1 MFNETID
8 YTICSYDPEHYNR
21 IDVNLPSPQTRNAKM
36 IITSLTTKCSIVVL
50 NNDDFIQITVI
61 RKEKA
66 EALRAKAADG
76 LSDLMTSAEV
86 LSPNGQS
93 ACADEVLAEFKRFNY
108 TLNFKS
114 SYTNLNVES
123 FVELLKEQTSSIG
136 IIPEIDYTGRIIL
149 TSKLYNFM
157 ITNASYNVIQ
167 LLGIYNQ
174 TLPISGEHKNGSWSL
189 ACSSVGNYLSTPI
202 LYLVSNIGKSSF
214 RNLNDAMNVSKII
227 LRINNAFSA
236 DYPIVVSNADFEV
249 VINSNDLSCAQFTLV
264 DANMHEIKLLSPM
277 YITIA
282 IHGVIDEDVLT
293 NFPVYEK

>member
-66 EALRAKAADG
+66 E
-76 LSDLMTSAEV
+76 DL
-86 LSPNGQS
+86 N
-93 ACADEVLAEFKRFNY
+93 EFKRFNY

-214 RNLNDAMNVSKII
+214 RNLNDTMNVSKII

-249 VINSNDLSCAQFTLV
+249 DINSNDLSCAQFTLV

-282 IHGVIDEDVLT
+282 IHGVIEEDVLT
-293 NFPVYEK
+293 NFSVDFVRGSKEPL

>member
-66 EALRAKAADG
+66 EALRAKAAD
-76 LSDLMTSAEV
+76 EV
-86 LSPNGQS
+86 LN
-93 ACADEVLAEFKRFNY
+93 EFKRFNY

-282 IHGVIDEDVLT
+282 IHGVIEEDVLT
-293 NFPVYEK
+293 NFSVDFVRGSKEPL

>member
-66 EALRAKAADG
+66 EALRAKA
-76 LSDLMTSAEV
+76 
-86 LSPNGQS
+86 
-93 ACADEVLAEFKRFNY
+93 ADEVLAEFKRFNY

-282 IHGVIDEDVLT
+282 IHGVIEEDVLT
-293 NFPVYEK
+293 NFHLYEK

>member
-61 RKEKA
+61 RKEK
-66 EALRAKAADG
+66 
-76 LSDLMTSAEV
+76 
-86 LSPNGQS
+86 
-93 ACADEVLAEFKRFNY
+93 AEFKRFNY

-282 IHGVIDEDVLT
+282 IHGVIEEDVLT
-293 NFPVYEK
+293 NFPLDFVRGSKKEPL

>member
-61 RKEKA
+61 RKEK
-66 EALRAKAADG
+66 
-76 LSDLMTSAEV
+76 
-86 LSPNGQS
+86 
-93 ACADEVLAEFKRFNY
+93 DEVLNEFKRFNY

-293 NFPVYEK
+293 NFPLDFVRGSKKEPL

>member
-76 LSDLMTSAEV
+76 LSDLSANANEV
-86 LSPNGQS
+86 LN
-93 ACADEVLAEFKRFNY
+93 EFKRFNY

-282 IHGVIDEDVLT
+282 IHGVIEEDVLT
-293 NFPVYEK
+293 NFHLYEK

>member
-66 EALRAKAADG
+66 EALRAKA
-76 LSDLMTSAEV
+76 
-86 LSPNGQS
+86 
-93 ACADEVLAEFKRFNY
+93 ADEVLAEFKRFNY

-174 TLPISGEHKNGSWSL
+174 TLPILGEHKNGSWSL

-282 IHGVIDEDVLT
+282 IHGVIEEDVLT
-293 NFPVYEK
+293 NFHLYEK

>member
-66 EALRAKAADG
+66 Q
-76 LSDLMTSAEV
+76 STEV
-86 LSPNGQS
+86 LN
-93 ACADEVLAEFKRFNY
+93 EFKRFNY

-282 IHGVIDEDVLT
+282 IHGVIEEDVLT
-293 NFPVYEK
+293 NFSVYEK

>member
-66 EALRAKAADG
+66 EALRAKA
-76 LSDLMTSAEV
+76 
-86 LSPNGQS
+86 
-93 ACADEVLAEFKRFNY
+93 ADEVLAEFKRFNY

-282 IHGVIDEDVLT
+282 IHGVIEEDVLT
-293 NFPVYEK
+293 NFPLYEK

>member
-66 EALRAKAADG
+66 EALRAKA
-76 LSDLMTSAEV
+76 
-86 LSPNGQS
+86 
-93 ACADEVLAEFKRFNY
+93 ADEVLAEFKRFNY

-282 IHGVIDEDVLT
+282 IHGVIEEDVLT
-293 NFPVYEK
+293 NFSVYEK

>member
-66 EALRAKAADG
+66 EALRAKAADERSKG
-76 LSDLMTSAEV
+76 PE
-86 LSPNGQS
+86 GQRP
-93 ACADEVLAEFKRFNY
+93 EVLAEFKRFNY

-282 IHGVIDEDVLT
+282 IHGVIEEDVLT
-293 NFPVYEK
+293 NFHLDFVRGSKKEPL

>member
-66 EALRAKAADG
+66 EALRAKAAD
-76 LSDLMTSAEV
+76 DV
-86 LSPNGQS
+86 LN
-93 ACADEVLAEFKRFNY
+93 EFKRFNY

-282 IHGVIDEDVLT
+282 IHGVIEEDVLT
-293 NFPVYEK
+293 NFSVYEK

>member
-66 EALRAKAADG
+66 EALRAKAAD
-76 LSDLMTSAEV
+76 DV
-86 LSPNGQS
+86 LN
-93 ACADEVLAEFKRFNY
+93 EFKRFNY

-282 IHGVIDEDVLT
+282 IHGVIEEDVLT
-293 NFPVYEK
+293 NFHLYEK

>member
-66 EALRAKAADG
+66 EALRAKVADERSKG
-76 LSDLMTSAEV
+76 PE
-86 LSPNGQS
+86 GQS
-93 ACADEVLAEFKRFNY
+93 PEVLAEFKRFNY

-282 IHGVIDEDVLT
+282 IHGVIEEDVLT
-293 NFPVYEK
+293 NFPLDFVRGSKKEPL

>member
-66 EALRAKAADG
+66 EALRAKA
-76 LSDLMTSAEV
+76 
-86 LSPNGQS
+86 
-93 ACADEVLAEFKRFNY
+93 ADEVLAEFKRFNY

-249 VINSNDLSCAQFTLV
+249 DINSNDLSCAQFTLV

-282 IHGVIDEDVLT
+282 IHGVIEEDVLT
-293 NFPVYEK
+293 NFHLYEK

>member
-1 MFNETID
+1 M
-8 YTICSYDPEHYNR
+8 
-21 IDVNLPSPQTRNAKM
+21 
-36 IITSLTTKCSIVVL
+36 
-50 NNDDFIQITVI
+50 
-61 RKEKA
+61 
-66 EALRAKAADG
+66 
-76 LSDLMTSAEV
+76 
-86 LSPNGQS
+86 
-93 ACADEVLAEFKRFNY
+93 
-108 TLNFKS
+108 NFKS

-282 IHGVIDEDVLT
+282 IHGVIEEDVLT
-293 NFPVYEK
+293 NFHLDFVRGSKKEPL

>member
-66 EALRAKAADG
+66 EALRAKA
-76 LSDLMTSAEV
+76 
-86 LSPNGQS
+86 
-93 ACADEVLAEFKRFNY
+93 ADEVLAEFKRFNY

-282 IHGVIDEDVLT
+282 IHGVIEEDVLT
-293 NFPVYEK
+293 NFHLDFVRGSKKEPL

>member
-66 EALRAKAADG
+66 EALRAKAAD
-76 LSDLMTSAEV
+76 EV
-86 LSPNGQS
+86 LN
-93 ACADEVLAEFKRFNY
+93 EFKRFNY

-282 IHGVIDEDVLT
+282 IHGVIEEDVLT
-293 NFPVYEK
+293 NFHLDFVRGSKRSL

>member
-66 EALRAKAADG
+66 EG
-76 LSDLMTSAEV
+76 QSPEV
-86 LSPNGQS
+86 LN
-93 ACADEVLAEFKRFNY
+93 EFKRFNY

-282 IHGVIDEDVLT
+282 IHGVIEEDVLT
-293 NFPVYEK
+293 NFSVDFVRGSKEPL

>member
-61 RKEKA
+61 RKEK
-66 EALRAKAADG
+66 
-76 LSDLMTSAEV
+76 
-86 LSPNGQS
+86 
-93 ACADEVLAEFKRFNY
+93 DEVLNEFKRFNY

-282 IHGVIDEDVLT
+282 IHGVIEEDVLT
-293 NFPVYEK
+293 NFSLDFVRGSKKEPL

>member
-66 EALRAKAADG
+66 EALRAKA
-76 LSDLMTSAEV
+76 
-86 LSPNGQS
+86 
-93 ACADEVLAEFKRFNY
+93 ADEVLAEFKRFNY

-282 IHGVIDEDVLT
+282 IHGVIEEDVLT

>member
-61 RKEKA
+61 PKEK
-66 EALRAKAADG
+66 
-76 LSDLMTSAEV
+76 
-86 LSPNGQS
+86 
-93 ACADEVLAEFKRFNY
+93 DEVLNEFKRFNY

-282 IHGVIDEDVLT
+282 IHGVIEEDVLT
-293 NFPVYEK
+293 NFPLDFVRGSKKEPL

>member
-76 LSDLMTSAEV
+76 LSDLSA
-86 LSPNGQS
+86 N
-93 ACADEVLAEFKRFNY
+93 ANDVLAEFKRFNY

-293 NFPVYEK
+293 NFSLDFVRGSKKEPL

>member
-66 EALRAKAADG
+66 EALRAKA
-76 LSDLMTSAEV
+76 
-86 LSPNGQS
+86 
-93 ACADEVLAEFKRFNY
+93 ADEVLAEFKRFNY

-214 RNLNDAMNVSKII
+214 RNLNDTMNVSKII

-282 IHGVIDEDVLT
+282 IHGVIEEDVLT
-293 NFPVYEK
+293 NFSVDFVRGSKEPL

>member
-1 MFNETID
+1 
-8 YTICSYDPEHYNR
+8 
-21 IDVNLPSPQTRNAKM
+21 M

-61 RKEKA
+61 RKEK
-66 EALRAKAADG
+66 
-76 LSDLMTSAEV
+76 
-86 LSPNGQS
+86 
-93 ACADEVLAEFKRFNY
+93 AEFKRFNY

-282 IHGVIDEDVLT
+282 IHGVIEEDVLT
-293 NFPVYEK
+293 NFHLYEK

>member
-66 EALRAKAADG
+66 EALRAKA
-76 LSDLMTSAEV
+76 
-86 LSPNGQS
+86 
-93 ACADEVLAEFKRFNY
+93 ADEVLAEFKRFNY

-282 IHGVIDEDVLT
+282 IHGVIEEDVLT
-293 NFPVYEK
+293 NFSLDFVRGSKKEPL

>member
-76 LSDLMTSAEV
+76 LSDL
-86 LSPNGQS
+86 S
-93 ACADEVLAEFKRFNY
+93 ACANEVLNEFKRFNY

-282 IHGVIDEDVLT
+282 IHGVIEEDVLT
-293 NFPVYEK
+293 NFHLYEK

>member
-66 EALRAKAADG
+66 EALRAKAAD
-76 LSDLMTSAEV
+76 
-86 LSPNGQS
+86 
-93 ACADEVLAEFKRFNY
+93 EVLAEFKRFNY

-157 ITNASYNVIQ
+157 TTNASYNVIQ

-214 RNLNDAMNVSKII
+214 RNLNDAMNVPKII

-282 IHGVIDEDVLT
+282 IHGVIEEDVLT
-293 NFPVYEK
+293 NFSVYEK

>member
-76 LSDLMTSAEV
+76 LSDLSA
-86 LSPNGQS
+86 N
-93 ACADEVLAEFKRFNY
+93 ANDVLAEFKRFNY

-214 RNLNDAMNVSKII
+214 RNLNDTMNVSKII

-282 IHGVIDEDVLT
+282 IHGVIEEDVLT
-293 NFPVYEK
+293 NFHLYEK

>member
-76 LSDLMTSAEV
+76 LSDLSA
-86 LSPNGQS
+86 N
-93 ACADEVLAEFKRFNY
+93 ADEVLAEFKRFNY

-282 IHGVIDEDVLT
+282 IHGVIEEDVLT
-293 NFPVYEK
+293 NFSVDFVRGSKEPL

>member
-66 EALRAKAADG
+66 EALRAKAAD
-76 LSDLMTSAEV
+76 EV
-86 LSPNGQS
+86 LN
-93 ACADEVLAEFKRFNY
+93 EFKRFNY

-214 RNLNDAMNVSKII
+214 RNLNDTMNVSKII

-282 IHGVIDEDVLT
+282 IHGVIEEDVLT
-293 NFPVYEK
+293 NFHLYEK

>member
-21 IDVNLPSPQTRNAKM
+21 IDIKLPSPQTRKAKM
-36 IITSLTTKCSIVVL
+36 IITSLTTKCAIVVL
-50 NNDDFIQITVI
+50 NDEDFIQISI
-61 RKEKA
+61 IKKEDDK
-66 EALRAKAADG
+66 
-76 LSDLMTSAEV
+76 
-86 LSPNGQS
+86 
-93 ACADEVLAEFKRFNY
+93 DEYFNY
-108 TLNFKS
+108 TLNFKKN
-114 SYTNLNVES
+114 YTNLNVES
-123 FVELLKEQTSSIG
+123 FIDLLKDLTVNIG
-136 IIPEIDYTGRIIL
+136 ITPEINETGCIIL
-149 TSKLYNFM
+149 TTKYYNFM

-174 TLPISGEHKNGSWSL
+174 TLPISGEHKNSSWSL

-214 RNLNDAMNVSKII
+214 RNLNDTMNVSKII

-249 VINSNDLSCAQFTLV
+249 DINSNDLSCAQFTLV

-282 IHGVIDEDVLT
+282 IHGVIEEDVLT
-293 NFPVYEK
+293 NFPVYENFNNK

>member
-61 RKEKA
+61 RKEK
-66 EALRAKAADG
+66 
-76 LSDLMTSAEV
+76 
-86 LSPNGQS
+86 
-93 ACADEVLAEFKRFNY
+93 DEVLNEFKRFNY

-174 TLPISGEHKNGSWSL
+174 TLPILGEHKNGSWSL

-282 IHGVIDEDVLT
+282 IHGVIEEDVLT
-293 NFPVYEK
+293 NFHLYEK

>member
-66 EALRAKAADG
+66 EG
-76 LSDLMTSAEV
+76 QSPEV
-86 LSPNGQS
+86 LN
-93 ACADEVLAEFKRFNY
+93 EFKRFNY

-282 IHGVIDEDVLT
+282 IHGVIEEDVLT
-293 NFPVYEK
+293 NFPLDFVRGSKKEPL

>member
-66 EALRAKAADG
+66 EALRAKAAD
-76 LSDLMTSAEV
+76 D
-86 LSPNGQS
+86 
-93 ACADEVLAEFKRFNY
+93 VLAEFKRFNY

-282 IHGVIDEDVLT
+282 IHGVIEEDVLT
-293 NFPVYEK
+293 NFHLYEK

>member
-1 MFNETID
+1 
-8 YTICSYDPEHYNR
+8 
-21 IDVNLPSPQTRNAKM
+21 
-36 IITSLTTKCSIVVL
+36 
-50 NNDDFIQITVI
+50 
-61 RKEKA
+61 
-66 EALRAKAADG
+66 
-76 LSDLMTSAEV
+76 
-86 LSPNGQS
+86 
-93 ACADEVLAEFKRFNY
+93 
-108 TLNFKS
+108 
-114 SYTNLNVES
+114 
-123 FVELLKEQTSSIG
+123 
-136 IIPEIDYTGRIIL
+136 
-149 TSKLYNFM
+149 M

-174 TLPISGEHKNGSWSL
+174 TLPILGEHKNGSWSL

-282 IHGVIDEDVLT
+282 IHGVIEEDVLT
-293 NFPVYEK
+293 NFHLYEK

>member
-61 RKEKA
+61 RKEK
-66 EALRAKAADG
+66 
-76 LSDLMTSAEV
+76 
-86 LSPNGQS
+86 
-93 ACADEVLAEFKRFNY
+93 DEVLNEFKRFNY

-282 IHGVIDEDVLT
+282 IHGVIEEDVLT
-293 NFPVYEK
+293 NFSVDFVRGSKEPL

>member
-66 EALRAKAADG
+66 EALRAKAADERSKG
-76 LSDLMTSAEV
+76 PE
-86 LSPNGQS
+86 GQS
-93 ACADEVLAEFKRFNY
+93 PEVLAEFKRFNY

-282 IHGVIDEDVLT
+282 IHGVIEEDVLT
-293 NFPVYEK
+293 NFHLDFVRGSKKEPL

>member
-1 MFNETID
+1 
-8 YTICSYDPEHYNR
+8 
-21 IDVNLPSPQTRNAKM
+21 M

-61 RKEKA
+61 RKE
-66 EALRAKAADG
+66 
-76 LSDLMTSAEV
+76 
-86 LSPNGQS
+86 NN
-93 ACADEVLAEFKRFNY
+93 EFKRFNY

-123 FVELLKEQTSSIG
+123 FVELLKELTSSIG
-136 IIPEIDYTGRIIL
+136 IVPEIDYTGRIIL

-174 TLPISGEHKNGSWSL
+174 TLPISGEHKNSSWSL

-214 RNLNDAMNVSKII
+214 RNLNDTMNVSKII

-249 VINSNDLSCAQFTLV
+249 DINSNDLSCAQFTLV

-282 IHGVIDEDVLT
+282 IRGVIEEDVLT
-293 NFPVYEK
+293 NFPVYENFNNK